1 MPVRNPMEIHA
12 AFEKAFNSGD
22 LDAIVALYE
31 KNAVLMAEASR
42 TVTGPDAIR
51 DAYAGYLA
59 MRPTMSLETVT
70 AFESDGLALLH
81 GRWSLRG
88 TGPDGAEIQMTG
100 RSSEVLRR
108 QPDGTWLFIIDNPF
122 TPE

>member
-22 LDAIVALYE
+22 LDGLVALYE
-31 KNAVLMAEASR
+31 KNAVFVAEASR
-42 TVTGPDAIR
+42 TVTGHGAIR
-51 DAYAGYLA
+51 EAYEGYLA
-59 MRPTMSLETVT
+59 MGPKMALQTVA

-81 GRWSLRG
+81 GRWSLKG
-88 TGPDGAEIQMTG
+88 TGPDGSEIRMTG
-100 RSSEVLRR
+100 RNSEVVRR

>member
-1 MPVRNPMEIHA
+1 MPVHNPMEIHA

-22 LDAIVALYE
+22 LDGLIALYE
-31 KNAVLMAEASR
+31 KNAVLVAEPSR
-42 TVTGPDAIR
+42 TVTGHSAIR
-51 DAYAGYLA
+51 EAYEGYLA
-59 MRPTMSLETVT
+59 MRPKMTLETVS

-81 GRWSLRG
+81 GRWSLKG
-88 TGPDGAEIQMTG
+88 TGPEGAEIRMTG
-100 RSSEVLRR
+100 RNSEVVRR